1 MLKLAFATILVTG
14 LAGAAPAFA
23 ETNGTSGI
31 GRGCT
36 LDPFEHVM
44 RCIDFDK
51 CTTDKDGNSLEGRAE
66 VIVGKQRN
74 GPTGIV
80 NLFFHKAYTRFENYS
95 ARSTDQT
102 GGAGPGRP
110 NTGP

>member
-51 CTTDKDGNSLEGRAE
+51 CTTDKDGKKTCPVVVTPTKFTAE
-66 VIVGKQRN
+66 
-74 GPTGIV
+74 
-80 NLFFHKAYTRFENYS
+80 
-95 ARSTDQT
+95 T
-102 GGAGPGRP
+102 GGKKGEQQPYMTSQLKDALISSF
-110 NTGP
+110 

>member
-51 CTTDKDGNSLEGRAE
+51 CTTDKDGKKTCPVVVTPTKFTAE
-66 VIVGKQRN
+66 
-74 GPTGIV
+74 
-80 NLFFHKAYTRFENYS
+80 
-95 ARSTDQT
+95 T
-102 GGAGPGRP
+102 GGK
-110 NTGP
+110 TGGQEQYMTYQLKDALISSF